1 MRVPLKARWRLRPA
15 WLHWPSSMA
24 HQLGLL
30 LLVGA
35 LATHGI
41 AILFLQQVGALV
53 HPISQQQVLERH
65 AVAQALVLHGDPAQP
80 SAGLRAMHAN
90 GQRVW
95 VSDQAEVAPHAMQA
109 EELAMAALLRE
120 RLGLASTTAVWVQ
133 LERIDGGPARDQ
145 LLALRQ
151 WSALQMRIS
160 IALPDGRWLNSW
172 QLPSGGYEW
181 WQMLRFSLP
190 VSILPVLLIG
200 YLFVRRILRPVKALV
215 HATGHLGRG
224 ERVENLPVVGPRE
237 ARELTAAF
245 NRMQHQLLR
254 FVQDRT
260 RMLAAIGH
268 DFRTPITSLRLQA
281 ALVDDP
287 QLREDMIETLTDM
300 RTMVEET
307 LNFARDDAA
316 EEPTEVVDPWALLE
330 SVARPYRLTSPC
342 PVQLVPLPA
351 DAVMAVFRG
360 RPVSLKRALSNLV
373 DNAVRHGG
381 QARVAIA
388 METQGPEPMLCIHV
402 EDEGPGIDP
411 ALLEKVFAPFFR
423 ADPARNQERSAG
435 LGLGLAIAR
444 TCAHAHGGDVV
455 LTPRAPTGLRASLR
469 LPL

>member
-1 MRVPLKARWRLRPA
+1 
-15 WLHWPSSMA
+15 MA

-53 HPISQQQVLERH
+53 HPIAQQQVLERH
-65 AVAQALVLHGDPAQP
+65 ALAYALVQEADLKAQAAVLQALHDQ
-80 SAGLRAMHAN
+80 

-95 VSDQAEVAPHAMQA
+95 VSGQAEVAPHPMQT
-109 EELAMAALLRE
+109 EELALAAGLRE
-120 RLGLASTTAVWVQ
+120 RLGLPAGTQVWVQ

-151 WSALQMRIS
+151 WSALQLRMA
-160 IALPDGRWLNSW
+160 IALPDGQWLNSW
-172 QLPSGGYEW
+172 QYPSGGYEW
-181 WQMLRFSLP
+181 WRMLRFSLP
-190 VSILPVLLIG
+190 VSILPVLVVG

-215 HATGHLGRG
+215 DATGRVGRG
-224 ERVENLPVVGPRE
+224 ERVDDLPVVGPRE

-268 DFRTPITSLRLQA
+268 DFRTPITALRLQA
-281 ALVDDP
+281 ALVEDP
-287 QLREDMIETLTDM
+287 ALRRDMVDTLADM
-300 RTMVEET
+300 RAMVEET

-316 EEPTEVVDPWALLE
+316 EEATAQVDLQALLQ
-330 SVARPYRLTSPC
+330 SVARPYRQMQPC
-342 PVQLVPLPA
+342 PVELLPA
-351 DAVMAVFRG
+351 VPGVATTCRG
-360 RPVSLKRALSNLV
+360 RPVSLQRAVANLV

-381 QARVAIA
+381 RARLGVGQ
-388 METQGPEPMLCIHV
+388 EGQGAEAVLCIYV
-402 EDEGPGIDP
+402 DDDGPGITP
-411 ALLEKVFAPFFR
+411 ALLEKVFEPFYR
-423 ADPARNQERSAG
+423 ADTARNQEGRAG

-444 TCAHAHGGDVV
+444 TCAHAHGGEVV
-455 LTPRAPTGLRASLR
+455 LANRSPTGLRASLR